1 MYQYNEYFGQET
13 YITNSQSIL
22 LKNWPGERNFVLF
35 IFVNKVKF
43 ASKGEHSAFYYVLEN
58 DIDLNNLG
66 GQGHVY
72 MLRNHSNYMSNDL
85 NELIARKDKLEG
97 ELHHELSSDYN
108 ELMKNLSESF
118 RDMHENSVQYYK
130 QKANEELDKMEKN
143 IQSGNKLSA
152 INQKLLADTYLSF
165 ATTI

>member
-1 MYQYNEYFGQET
+1 ML
-13 YITNSQSIL
+13 IS
-22 LKNWPGERNFVLF
+22 WPGERNFFLF
-35 IFVNKVKF
+35 IFVSKVKF
-43 ASKGEHSAFYYVLEN
+43 ASKGEHGNFYYVLEKN
-58 DIDLNNLG
+58 IDPNNLG
-66 GQGHVY
+66 GYRHVY

-143 IQSGNKLSA
+143 IQSGNKLGA
-152 INQKLLADTYLSF
+152 INEKLLADTYLSF